1 MGKRS
6 RFGDLEY
13 DWVVC
18 GAFFNGMNEQCILR
32 NSQYISLVYFDQDEK
47 QFPSSFAWV
56 QKNIRLISLIN
67 MLVSHAQT
75 HVQTYPIT
83 RDGLKKDKNARY
95 TNTLPLNMLSL

>member
-1 MGKRS
+1 
-6 RFGDLEY
+6 
-13 DWVVC
+13 
-18 GAFFNGMNEQCILR
+18 MNNVFCEIPSIYHLFTL
-32 NSQYISLVYFDQDEK
+32 NKTKK

-67 MLVSHAQT
+67 MLVSHAQND
-75 HVQTYPIT
+75 VQTYPIT